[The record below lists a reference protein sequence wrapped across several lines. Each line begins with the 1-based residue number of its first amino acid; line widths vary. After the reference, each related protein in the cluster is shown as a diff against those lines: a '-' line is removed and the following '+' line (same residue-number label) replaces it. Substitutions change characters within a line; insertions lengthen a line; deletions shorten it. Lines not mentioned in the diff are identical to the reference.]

1 MVEVLEV
8 CLEAPITTWSIVH
21 KYAGS
26 IGSHIGALL
35 YDIPLFAYRN
45 RQATTKH
52 SPLFGYCVL
61 QRTDHRAWYSKIGS
75 HSAGLVV
82 MELFID

>member
-21 KYAGS
+21 KYADS

-35 YDIPLFAYRN
+35 YDIPILAYRN
-45 RQATTKH
+45 RQATTNL
-52 SPLFGYCVL
+52 SPLFRYCVL
-61 QRTDHRAWYSKIGS
+61 
-75 HSAGLVV
+75 
-82 MELFID
+82 E